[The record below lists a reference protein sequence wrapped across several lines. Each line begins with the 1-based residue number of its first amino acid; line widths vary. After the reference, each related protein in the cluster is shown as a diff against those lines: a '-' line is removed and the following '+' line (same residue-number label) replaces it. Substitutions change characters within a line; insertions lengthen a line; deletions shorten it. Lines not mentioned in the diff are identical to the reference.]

1 MTVPSTASEPSAPVF
16 NPSHE
21 RLPSLE
27 EAYAVAPD
35 ARHAFQERGHLK
47 LRGVFQPGELAA
59 FRPHLNRVVERHM
72 GEKHAMERK
81 VAGEGKNWRFIN
93 NLWSLDEVARRFIHS
108 RRLARIA
115 AELMGVEAVRLFRD
129 QSYFK
134 GSGGANTPWHQD
146 SRFMPLD
153 TEQSVTLW
161 IPLTDITPDMAPM
174 SYVTGSHRAPYLGTS
189 NGDDASMDAFEAEL
203 KGKGFAID
211 NYNTFDAGDIAVH
224 SASTLHSSRTNTSP
238 LLREILVIVYFA
250 DGARVSSERPLTRQS
265 HPSEFYA
272 TLIQRENR
280 ATSLPGLKPGA
291 LASGAMTPLV
301 YHRAWDEGGALP

>member
-1 MTVPSTASEPSAPVF
+1 MIAKS
-16 NPSHE
+16 SHE
-21 RLPSLE
+21 GLPTLE
-27 EAYAVAPD
+27 EAYVVPSEL
-35 ARHAFQERGHLK
+35 RRAFHHRGHVK
-47 LRGVFQPGELAA
+47 LGGVLRPEELAA
-59 FRPHLNRVVERHM
+59 YRPPLNQLVERHM
-72 GEKHAMERK
+72 GERHAMERK

-115 AELMGVEAVRLFRD
+115 ADLMGVDSVRLFRD

-153 TEQSVTLW
+153 TDKSLTLW
-161 IPLTDITPDMAPM
+161 IPLTPITPDMAPM
-174 SYVTGSHRAPYLGTS
+174 SYVTGSHRAEYLGTS

-203 KGKGFAID
+203 KGKGYAID
-211 NYNTFDAGDIAVH
+211 NYNTFEAGDIAAH
-224 SASTLHSSRTNTSP
+224 WASTLHSSRTNTSP

-250 DGARVSSERPLTRQS
+250 DGARVSPEKPLTRQS

-280 ATSLPGLKPGA
+280 ATSLPGLKPGE
-291 LASGAMTPLV
+291 LAMGPMTPLV
-301 YHRAWDEGGALP
+301 YSRAWDAHGEPLEQSLGSAP